1 MNVPGRAEGN
11 WSWRS
16 TEELLSTADFHKLRD
31 LARSSNRL
39 RMLAK
44 PAIEM
49 AETAL

>member
-11 WSWRS
+11 WGWRS

-31 LARSSNRL
+31 LTRSSNRL
-39 RMLAK
+39 GMLAK

-49 AETAL
+49 AMTAL